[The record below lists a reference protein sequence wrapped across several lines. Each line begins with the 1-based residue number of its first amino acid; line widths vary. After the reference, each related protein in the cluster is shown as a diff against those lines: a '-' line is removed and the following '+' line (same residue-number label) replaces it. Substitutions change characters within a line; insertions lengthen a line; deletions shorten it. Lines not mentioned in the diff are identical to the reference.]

1 MSLLKQPT
9 FAERQQAAAE
19 AKKAMLAKFK
29 PKPAVADPNFVHREA
44 RLAAEREAA
53 RAARELAKE
62 EARKAAEA
70 KAEAKRLAEAAA
82 AEERRLALLNDA
94 DAQLALKR
102 EERKA
107 RKAEAKAEARAKRE
121 AKRMGR

>member
-1 MSLLKQPT
+1 MSFLKQT
-9 FAERQQAAAE
+9 SFSDRQQAAAE

-29 PKPAVADPNFVHREA
+29 PRPAAADPNFVHREQ

-62 EARKAAEA
+62 EVRKAAQA
-70 KAEAKRLAEAAA
+70 KAEARRLAEEQA
-82 AEERRLALLNDA
+82 AEVRRLALLNDA

-107 RKAEAKAEARAKRE
+107 RKAEAKADARAKRE

>member
-9 FAERQQAAAE
+9 FAERQQAAAD

-29 PKPAVADPNFVHREA
+29 PKPAVVDPNFVHRED

-70 KAEAKRLAEAAA
+70 
-82 AEERRLALLNDA
+82 RRLALLNDA

-102 EERKA
+102 DERKA

>member
-1 MSLLKQPT
+1 MSFMKQT
-9 FAERQQAAAE
+9 SFSDRQQAAAE
-19 AKKAMLAKFK
+19 ARKAMLAKFK
-29 PKPAVADPNFVHREA
+29 PKPAAADPNFVHREQ
-44 RLAAEREAA
+44 RLAAEREVA
-53 RAARELAKE
+53 RVARELAKE
-62 EARKAAEA
+62 EVRKAAEA
-70 KAEAKRLAEAAA
+70 KAEAKRQAEAAA

-107 RKAEAKAEARAKRE
+107 RKAEAKADARAKRD

>member
-29 PKPAVADPNFVHREA
+29 PKPAVVDPNFVGRET

-53 RAARELAKE
+53 RAARELAKDE
-62 EARKAAEA
+62 AKKAAEARAEAKKAAEA
-70 KAEAKRLAEAAA
+70 KA
-82 AEERRLALLNDA
+82 AEERRLALLNDE

-107 RKAEAKAEARAKRE
+107 RKADAKAEARAKRE
-121 AKRMGR
+121 AKRR

>member
-29 PKPAVADPNFVHREA
+29 PKPAVADPNFVHREE

-62 EARKAAEA
+62 EARKAAAA
-70 KAEAKRLAEAAA
+70 KAEAQRLAEAAA
-82 AEERRLALLNDA
+82 AEERRLALLNNEE
-94 DAQLALKR
+94 AQLALKR

>member
-1 MSLLKQPT
+1 MSLLKQTT
-9 FAERQQAAAE
+9 FAERQQAAAD

-29 PKPAVADPNFVHREA
+29 PKPAIADPNFVPREE

-62 EARKAAEA
+62 EARKVAEA
-70 KAEAKRLAEAAA
+70 KAEARRLADEEAAEA
-82 AEERRLALLNDA
+82 RRLALLNDEG
-94 DAQLALKR
+94 AQLALKR
-102 EERKA
+102 EERKE
-107 RKAEAKAEARAKRE
+107 RKAEAKAAARAKRE